1 MYVIHHNT
9 DLQIEIKILKELIL
23 YSHKYIIDS
32 ELAIWRRY
40 NCNKCR
46 CFLEYF

>member
-1 MYVIHHNT
+1 M
-9 DLQIEIKILKELIL
+9 KILRELIL

-40 NCNKCR
+40 KCNKCR
-46 CFLEYF
+46 CFLE

>member
-32 ELAIWRRY
+32 ELAI
-40 NCNKCR
+40 
-46 CFLEYF
+46 